1 MEDGREAVVM
11 GKGIGFQKKK
21 GESLEEDKIK
31 KIFTLENKMFSQ
43 KLVNLIQEIPEEY
56 FQISE
61 RIIRYAEEQ
70 LENEL
75 NENIYI
81 TLTDHIYFAINNYR
95 NGIRMKNSMLW
106 DIKRLY
112 KKEFSISQRAL
123 EMICE
128 ETGIQL
134 LEDEAASLSLHLV
147 NAQIN
152 KDIPEI
158 IGIMNVV
165 QEILNIVKYVLG
177 VDYDENSLNYFRF
190 VTHLKFLAERV
201 FSNTYYQDDNYELLD
216 MVKRKYR
223 KSYECSL
230 KIADFIREK
239 YGNRVSADE
248 IVYLTI
254 HIQRIAMK
262 SD

>member
-1 MEDGREAVVM
+1 
-11 GKGIGFQKKK
+11 FQKKK

-158 IGIMNVV
+158 IGIMNV
-165 QEILNIVKYVLG
+165 
-177 VDYDENSLNYFRF
+177 
-190 VTHLKFLAERV
+190 
-201 FSNTYYQDDNYELLD
+201 
-216 MVKRKYR
+216 
-223 KSYECSL
+223 
-230 KIADFIREK
+230 
-239 YGNRVSADE
+239 
-248 IVYLTI
+248 
-254 HIQRIAMK
+254 
-262 SD
+262 